1 MNKEQR
7 KAEFLRKLID
17 LPRPIV
23 SDLQK
28 LARESDKSLKSYIE
42 ELVVNDVMAKSGRS
56 ENGHAEDGVKKVKS
70 HNLQSI
76 GVL

>member
-23 SDLQK
+23 SELQK
-28 LARESDKSLKSYIE
+28 LARESDRSLKSYIE
-42 ELVVNDVMAKSGRS
+42 ELIVNDVRLKSGRF
-56 ENGHAEDGVKKVKS
+56 ENGFNHDGNETMKS
-70 HNLQSI
+70 HNSHSV